1 MNPHSITHL
10 LMLVDGPY
18 NHTGDHQQQKV
29 FLSSARVVPK
39 SVVSFVVFN
48 SIAHEI
54 YLLLFNGEKIPFFV
68 CAADWIVACDG
79 LANENTS
86 TKKTH
91 KDGKGIWEIGQKV
104 RLEVMR
110 RALC

>member
-18 NHTGDHQQQKV
+18 NHTVDHQQQKV

-48 SIAHEI
+48 SIAQEI
-54 YLLLFNGEKIPFFV
+54 YLLLFNGEKIPFLSV
-68 CAADWIVACDG
+68 LLTRSLCV
-79 LANENTS
+79 T
-86 TKKTH
+86 
-91 KDGKGIWEIGQKV
+91 
-104 RLEVMR
+104 
-110 RALC
+110 AL